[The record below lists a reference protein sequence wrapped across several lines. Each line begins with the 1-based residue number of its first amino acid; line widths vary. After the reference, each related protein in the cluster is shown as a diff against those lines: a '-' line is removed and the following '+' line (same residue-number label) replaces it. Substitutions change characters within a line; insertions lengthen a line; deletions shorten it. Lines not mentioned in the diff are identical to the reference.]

1 MPELVL
7 GSPFSGSV
15 RDLATLEDPVFAGRI
30 VGDGVAV
37 EPAADATS
45 IVVTAPCAGVVAK
58 VFPGGHGIALETD
71 AGPVLIHVGIDT
83 VELKGEGFV
92 LRTEDGAR
100 VAAGDPLVEVD
111 VAAVRARG
119 FATVTPVLA
128 IGGQRVVP
136 EAPVGG
142 PVATGEALFRI
153 VSGP

>member
-7 GSPFSGSV
+7 GSPFAGSV

-37 EPAADATS
+37 EP
-45 IVVTAPCAGVVAK
+45 AGVVAK